1 MKGISTDLRYA
12 VRLVRR
18 SPGTAILAV
27 TTLAMGIGAN
37 VTLFSAVNAVLLHG
51 LPFRDPGRLV
61 VICETHPDVPRA
73 PASYPDYLDWRR
85 QATTFQEMAAY
96 SVRDYS
102 KPVLATPQGP
112 LQLTVALV
120 SDNLFSMM
128 SIHPVVGRAFLPQED
143 RAGEDQVVILSHR
156 LWEQEYGSD
165 PGIIGKSVEVDRTSF
180 TVVGVMGEGDQYP
193 QEADIWLPLSR
204 LGEALNRRE
213 AHRVWVIGRLKP
225 GVSEKQS
232 YAELNLIA
240 GGLSKAYPEA
250 DSGIGVMQVGL
261 LDHYTSGIRTVLL
274 VLLGAASLVLLIS
287 CVNIANLLLA
297 RGADRRKE
305 IAIKFAHGASRL
317 RIVRQLL
324 SESLILSALGGAAGL
339 MVAAIGIGLLRHWA
353 FGLAKIPRLAETSI
367 DSTVLIYAV
376 GLTGATALLCG
387 AFPAVQAS
395 QTDLNETLKQRSS
408 GVRAG
413 GLRGMSNLL
422 IAAEVAVAATVV
434 ISSGLLTRSLAGLLR
449 LDPGFRVD
457 HLLTVQLKV
466 SVADYSD
473 YNRMERFF
481 LQALERV
488 KSLPGVRNAA
498 TTNILPVVPSLGLMH
513 FGIEGMPQRS
523 LAEYPVGQTRAVSPG
538 YFELM
543 NIPIRSG
550 SSFESGDLGKAQR
563 TCIINE
569 ALARIFFP
577 GQDPIGRKILLVEA
591 PRPETATVVGLAADA
606 RDLGADREPEPEIYF
621 LGFGSDEILLVH
633 TTVDPLSLAGPIRR
647 EMQSIDSREAVGNIR
662 TMADVLDES
671 FAQRKLLVLLM
682 GLFSALALVLSGL
695 GIYGVVSYT
704 AVKRVSEIGV
714 RIALGATRWD
724 IIGLLVRQGITPV
737 VIGLAMGFCGAWSSR
752 RALSGLLY
760 GISST
765 DATTY
770 LAVGILIVL
779 TALFA
784 TILPSVRAVRVDPMT
799 ALRRE

>member
-1 MKGISTDLRYA
+1 
-12 VRLVRR
+12 
-18 SPGTAILAV
+18 
-27 TTLAMGIGAN
+27 
-37 VTLFSAVNAVLLHG
+37 
-51 LPFRDPGRLV
+51 
-61 VICETHPDVPRA
+61 
-73 PASYPDYLDWRR
+73 
-85 QATTFQEMAAY
+85 
-96 SVRDYS
+96 
-102 KPVLATPQGP
+102 
-112 LQLTVALV
+112 
-120 SDNLFSMM
+120 
-128 SIHPVVGRAFLPQED
+128 
-143 RAGEDQVVILSHR
+143 
-156 LWEQEYGSD
+156 
-165 PGIIGKSVEVDRTSF
+165 
-180 TVVGVMGEGDQYP
+180 
-193 QEADIWLPLSR
+193 
-204 LGEALNRRE
+204 
-213 AHRVWVIGRLKP
+213 
-225 GVSEKQS
+225 
-232 YAELNLIA
+232 
-240 GGLSKAYPEA
+240 
-250 DSGIGVMQVGL
+250 
-261 LDHYTSGIRTVLL
+261 
-274 VLLGAASLVLLIS
+274 
-287 CVNIANLLLA
+287 
-297 RGADRRKE
+297 
-305 IAIKFAHGASRL
+305 
-317 RIVRQLL
+317 
-324 SESLILSALGGAAGL
+324 
-339 MVAAIGIGLLRHWA
+339 
-353 FGLAKIPRLAETSI
+353 
-367 DSTVLIYAV
+367 
-376 GLTGATALLCG
+376 
-387 AFPAVQAS
+387 
-395 QTDLNETLKQRSS
+395 
-408 GVRAG
+408 
-413 GLRGMSNLL
+413 
-422 IAAEVAVAATVV
+422 
-434 ISSGLLTRSLAGLLR
+434 
-449 LDPGFRVD
+449 
-457 HLLTVQLKV
+457 
-466 SVADYSD
+466 
-473 YNRMERFF
+473 MERFF

-488 KSLPGVRNAA
+488 KTLPGISNAA
-498 TTNILPVVPSLGLMH
+498 TTNILPIVPSLGLMH